1 VRRRFRGGPLRIFG
15 ICLLVAA
22 GGVFGADKGTMTPAV
37 YRRGADQTFL
47 TFPEWFL
54 VFSPAEYAAFV
65 KTKTPDGFVF
75 WGHIGQFWKSYAI
88 VAAETRRDRYPANPG
103 YHLMINVIGI
113 STTVE
118 YALRSYYETVV
129 GRITAASTRGEL
141 TDEDRYGARVAQEY
155 VDFIRVRPWYEFD
168 FWSRLKGLWATVP
181 WRGRYPLRKWER
193 RYALTTEYVVKAV
206 YGRLI
211 GIATHTVYDPA
222 SDVTAVVLQ
231 GNPCAKVRSAQALSG
246 GRSLAMLPRYQPF
259 TSAATALAGCGA
271 QFDEIAGNDTIVLVS
286 TISAMTAPAPP
297 GARLLFELPILT
309 QPGLERRAYVVQVA
323 GLAEFLR
330 SAARYG
336 LAPEHVFDY

>member
-1 VRRRFRGGPLRIFG
+1 MRRSLRGRLCILV
-15 ICLLVAA
+15 ICLLVGVGAA
-22 GGVFGADKGTMTPAV
+22 FGAGESTMTPAV

-54 VFSPAEYAAFV
+54 VFSPAEYAQFV
-65 KTKTPDGFVF
+65 QTRTPDGFVF
-75 WGHIGQFWKSYAI
+75 WSHIGQFWKSYAI
-88 VAAETRRDRYPANPG
+88 VAAETRRDRYPANPA

-129 GRITAASTRGEL
+129 GRITAASARGEL

-155 VDFIRVRPWYEFD
+155 VDFIRIRPWYEFD

-181 WRGRYPLRKWER
+181 WRGRHPLRKWER
-193 RYALTTEYVVKAV
+193 RYALTTEYAVKAV
-206 YGRLI
+206 YGKLI

-231 GNPCAKVRSAQALSG
+231 DPPCTTVQSTQALPE

-259 TSAATALAGCGA
+259 TSAAIALAGCGA
-271 QFDEIAGNDTIVLVS
+271 QFDEIAGNSTIVLVS
-286 TISAMTAPAPP
+286 TISAMTAPEPP
-297 GARLLFELPILT
+297 NTRLLFELPILT
-309 QPGLERRAYVVQVA
+309 QPGLERRAYVVPVA

-330 SAARYG
+330 STGRYG
-336 LAPEHVFDY
+336 LTPEHVFDY